1 MAYTYR
7 SNSSQGNGSG
17 GALTVSKPAG
27 TADGDL
33 IVVVGYLESDTNTW
47 TSVGSGFT
55 EVKNI
60 DNTGLFDLR
69 MWYKWASGE
78 PASWT
83 WTPNTSAWR
92 TVVVASYSGGSGSG
106 SQPDVSSSAQGD
118 AQLVANQTAP
128 SVTTTANDDLLTYGY
143 GNFTG
148 TNMTTASGA
157 ATNVRISFGG
167 ATITDANIATP
178 SATGTTAPNA
188 GPGTEDY
195 AAVHV
200 ALFLSPGG
208 VQDKRSVMMIVN
220 PPQPFA
226 HLEV

>member
-1 MAYTYR
+1 MAYTFR
-7 SNSSQGNGSG
+7 AQTSQGNASG

-33 IVVVGYLESDTNTW
+33 IVVVGYLETDTNTW
-47 TSVGSGFT
+47 SSVGSGFT

-69 MWYKWASGE
+69 CWYKWASGE

-83 WTPNTSAWR
+83 WTPTTNAWR

-106 SQPDVSSSAQGD
+106 TQPDVSSSAQGD

-128 SVTTTANDDLLTYGY
+128 SVTTTANDDLLVYGY

-148 TNMTTASGA
+148 TNMTTTTGA
-157 ATNVRISFGG
+157 ASNVRISNGG
-167 ATITDANIATP
+167 CTIADANIATP

-200 ALFLSPGG
+200 AFFLSPGG
-208 VQDKRSVMMIVN
+208 GAVDTTIYIRHPVFV
-220 PPQPFA
+220 A
-226 HLEV
+226 

>member
-1 MAYTYR
+1 MAYTFR
-7 SNSSQGNGSG
+7 AQTNQGNATG
-17 GALTVSKPAG
+17 GALTVTKPAG
-27 TADGDL
+27 TVDGDL
-33 IVVVGYLESDTNTW
+33 IVVVGYLETDTNTW
-47 TSVGSGFT
+47 SAIGSGFT

-69 MWYKWASGE
+69 CWYKWASGE

-83 WTPNTSAWR
+83 WTPTTNAWR

-106 SQPDVSSSAQGD
+106 TQPDVSSSAQGD
-118 AQLVANQTAP
+118 AVTPVSNQTAP
-128 SVTTTANDDLLTYGY
+128 SVTTTANDDLLVFGY
-143 GNFTG
+143 GNFSG
-148 TNMTTASGA
+148 TNMTTAQGA

-167 ATITDANIATP
+167 CTITDVNIATP

-200 ALFLSPGG
+200 AFFLSPGG
-208 VQDKRSVMMIVN
+208 GGVSTAIYIRHPV
-220 PPQPFA
+220 
-226 HLEV
+226 